1 MMTRVGCMMSH
12 VGCMMSHACWLHTC
26 CVQVITVGALV
37 MELAAAVVL
46 GATVVTYDYFSSRDA
61 D

>member
-1 MMTRVGCMMSH
+1 MMSH

-46 GATVVTYDYFSSRDA
+46 GATVVTYEYFSSRDA